1 MMPQSAQETPRHRG
15 LVGCNIGRRPLC
27 DDATALNSAARP
39 HVDDPVGAADQVQV
53 VLDDENGRSPL
64 DEVLEHVDE
73 DLHVIR
79 VQADGRLVENE
90 ERAVLPSPHFRC
102 QFEPLRLATGQSRR
116 RLAERQVAQ
125 T

>member
-27 DDATALNSAARP
+27 DDTAPLNAAAWA
-39 HVDDPVGAADQVQV
+39 HVDDPVGATDQVQV

-79 VQADGRLVENE
+79 VQADGRLVENV
-90 ERAVLPSPHFRC
+90 ERAVLPSPHFRG
-102 QFEPLRLATGQSRR
+102 QFEPLCLATGQSGRC
-116 RLAERQVAQ
+116 LSERQVAQ

>member
-1 MMPQSAQETPRHRG
+1 MMTPSAQIAARHRG
-15 LVGCNIGRRPLC
+15 LVGCNIGRRSLC
-27 DDATALNSAARP
+27 DDAATLDATARA

-73 DLHVIR
+73 DLHVIG
-79 VQADGRLVENE
+79 VQSDGRLVEDE

-102 QFEPLRLATGQSRR
+102 QFEPLRLAAGQSRR